1 MLNRLHRLLPEGLVA
16 DAAWFTRM
24 GYSSSLRSRYLA
36 SGWLQPVAREVFRR
50 PLHKPGLE
58 ETTTPLR
65 WHQIVISLQMVLECP
80 VAVGGRTAL
89 ELLGF
94 AHYLSSEGPREV
106 HLYGDERVPGW
117 LGKLPIVTPFVCH
130 NARKLFRA
138 EPIAAG
144 LEGLK
149 SAMAVDGPSHQAQI
163 HGSLTW
169 RNFGDGDWPMMLST
183 PERAVLELLDELPGG
198 ETFHQVDMLMAGLVG
213 LSPKRTSRLLGEC
226 RSVKVKRLFLWFAE
240 RHGHSWLERL
250 DRNGIDLGKGK
261 RMLVRG
267 GKLDPKY
274 QITVPKDLDAGG

>member
-1 MLNRLHRLLPEGLVA
+1 M
-16 DAAWFTRM
+16 
-24 GYSSSLRSRYLA
+24 
-36 SGWLQPVAREVFRR
+36 FRR

-58 ETTTPLR
+58 GTAAALR
-65 WHQIVISLQMVLECP
+65 WQHVVVSLQMVLERP

-89 ELLGF
+89 ELHGF

-106 HLYGDERVPGW
+106 HLYGEERSPGW
-117 LGKLPIVTPFVCH
+117 LGKLPIVTPFVFH

-144 LEGLK
+144 LERLR
-149 SAMAVDGPSHQAQI
+149 SSMAVDGPSHRAQI
-163 HGSLTW
+163 HGSLT
-169 RNFGDGDWPMMLST
+169 RQYFGDGDWPIMLST

-198 ETFHQVDMLMAGLVG
+198 ETFHQVDMLMAGLAG

-240 RHGHSWLERL
+240 RHGHSWLDRL
-250 DRNGIDLGKGK
+250 DRDGIDLGKGK

-274 QITVPKDLDAGG
+274 QITVPQDLDADG

>member
-1 MLNRLHRLLPEGLVA
+1 
-16 DAAWFTRM
+16 
-24 GYSSSLRSRYLA
+24 
-36 SGWLQPVAREVFRR
+36 
-50 PLHKPGLE
+50 
-58 ETTTPLR
+58 
-65 WHQIVISLQMVLECP
+65 MVLEQP

-89 ELLGF
+89 ELHGF

-106 HLYGDERVPGW
+106 HLYGDERAPGW
-117 LGKLPIVTPFVCH
+117 LGKLPIVTPFVFH

-138 EPIAAG
+138 EPIAAS

-169 RNFGDGDWPMMLST
+169 RYFGDGDWPIVLST
-183 PERAVLELLDELPGG
+183 PERAVLELLDELPGE
-198 ETFHQVDMLMAGLVG
+198 ETFHQVDMLMEGLVG

-226 RSVKVKRLFLWFAE
+226 RNIKVKRLFLWFAE
-240 RHGHSWLERL
+240 RHGHPWLEHL
-250 DRNGIDLGKGK
+250 DRDRIDLGKGK

-274 QITVPKDLDAGG
+274 QITVPDDLDAGG